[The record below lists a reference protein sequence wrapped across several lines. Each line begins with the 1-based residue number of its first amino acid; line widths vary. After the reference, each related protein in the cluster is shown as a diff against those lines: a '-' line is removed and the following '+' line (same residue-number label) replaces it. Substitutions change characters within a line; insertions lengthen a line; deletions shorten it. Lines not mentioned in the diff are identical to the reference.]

1 MTQYLPA
8 GAFLLLNGLLNLK
21 LYFELIDGGIE
32 SQTIMLPLISD
43 KKGDEMEMSVRSSNS
58 SVIINYDNNV

>member
-1 MTQYLPA
+1 
-8 GAFLLLNGLLNLK
+8 
-21 LYFELIDGGIE
+21 
-32 SQTIMLPLISD
+32 MLPLISD